1 MFLSSWSDRQ
11 ILLCPPCE
19 RGGGG
24 DRKCAEDTQWLQCG
38 NDGTL
43 CGCSRG
49 RAEAKWLA
57 PVFAA
62 VSQPVGDIDDAEE
75 KGWWGVHV
83 CVPRRC
89 CGCDIIYP
97 RLQWSFPVLWVQSP
111 QQVEFS
117 LHMHALTHTLVKMTV
132 RVLQVLIHIRSFWAG
147 KTALLSFHHTYIVL

>member
-1 MFLSSWSDRQ
+1 MITARTVLQQGNILQHHITHGYVLSLKSVFIHCEEQTFLSSWSDRQ

-62 VSQPVGDIDDAEE
+62 VSLGDIDDAEE
-75 KGWWGVHV
+75 KRWWGVRADHAADV
-83 CVPRRC
+83 DVTSFTCCCNGVFLPFESSHLSRLNFRRTC
-89 CGCDIIYP
+89 
-97 RLQWSFPVLWVQSP
+97 
-111 QQVEFS
+111 
-117 LHMHALTHTLVKMTV
+117 TLSRT
-132 RVLQVLIHIRSFWAG
+132 RR
-147 KTALLSFHHTYIVL
+147 